1 MYSQHRISSRHFSSI
16 ETLFPNSHNRTKL
29 RMSALRRASCPGCPT
44 RKAIC
49 SAAAARL
56 RPPAS
61 EKGIRVAQKMQVGPC
76 IPRWKHRCKRMKP
89 AQLLGQLGVFLT
101 CACCWNNASV
111 AELPGSS
118 ALRFLQSCIA
128 SWLCSSFFRNSSR
141 RSSAVYEGALSFVT
155 AMRYPIGILHANEN
169 WSRVM
174 TEGPRLKTG
183 SPAAAAL
190 LGRSTAS
197 LASAPPSV
205 II

>member
-1 MYSQHRISSRHFSSI
+1 
-16 ETLFPNSHNRTKL
+16 
-29 RMSALRRASCPGCPT
+29 
-44 RKAIC
+44 
-49 SAAAARL
+49 
-56 RPPAS
+56 
-61 EKGIRVAQKMQVGPC
+61 MQVGPC
-76 IPRWKHRCKRMKP
+76 ILRWKHRYKRMKP

-128 SWLCSSFFRNSSR
+128 SWLCNSFFRNSSR

-169 WSRVM
+169 WRRVL
-174 TEGPRLKTG
+174 TEDPRLKTG

-197 LASAPPSV
+197 LASAPPSPRSAV
-205 II
+205 AHRKQWSRALAKQTGARRERGGGRARGGAARRSCRACSTSGRRSSSTGAARARKVLGFL